1 MTATKEL
8 TAIEKARKL
17 GVEDYI
23 TKPFMPQILLETVYG
38 ALNWEGCTFCK
49 MTKLYMTL
57 YGELTLDKP
66 SGINRKRKSS

>member
-23 TKPFMPQILLETVYG
+23 TKPFMPQILQETVYG
-38 ALNWEGCTFCK
+38 ALNWEG
-49 MTKLYMTL
+49 
-57 YGELTLDKP
+57 
-66 SGINRKRKSS
+66 